1 MPVNPTPGQVPTSV
15 PAAAAPPPIPQGMP
29 HDADAVVRRLDWLF
43 RDAPD
48 TAPMQQLRSIVQRY
62 RLETPP

>member
-1 MPVNPTPGQVPTSV
+1 MSVNPAPGRE
-15 PAAAAPPPIPQGMP
+15 PAAMPPVAAPPPIPQGTP
-29 HDADAVVRRLDWLF
+29 PDAEAVVRRLDWLF
-43 RDAPD
+43 RNAPD